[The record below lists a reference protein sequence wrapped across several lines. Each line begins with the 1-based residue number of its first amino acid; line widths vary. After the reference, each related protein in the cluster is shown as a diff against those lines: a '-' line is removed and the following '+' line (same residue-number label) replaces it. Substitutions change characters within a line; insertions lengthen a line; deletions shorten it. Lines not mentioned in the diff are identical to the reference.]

1 VTDYNASEF
10 RANHKQ
16 RTARERNL
24 WNRRGKRAS
33 ITLLTHIIE
42 TLTKQPVNSAGES
55 RIVTEKGTQP
65 PTVETDQTKLLQM
78 YNHLT
83 QTQRALCV

>member
-1 VTDYNASEF
+1 MHQNSELV
-10 RANHKQ
+10 RQ

-33 ITLLTHIIE
+33 ITILTHIIE
-42 TLTKQPVNSAGES
+42 MLTKQPVNRAGES

-65 PTVETDQTKLLQM
+65 PTVETDQIKLLQM
-78 YNHLT
+78 YNHLIKGHSVFSIT
-83 QTQRALCV
+83 